1 MSAAHELVL
10 SDEIVSAV
18 DAIQGEA
25 TEFLKTI
32 VAIDSTLDKGEEEVQ
47 TTILK
52 LLQETLGSGA
62 DVEAS
67 GAKSTQPNCF
77 DEHAHAVKQAS
88 LYQARK
94 SLKIYTTP
102 KCNSSHS
109 PLAPSVC
116 LDLP

>member
-1 MSAAHELVL
+1 MRFLDLGGPRRREDKGGAPTREFGPILP
-10 SDEIVSAV
+10 SDEADMCRFPASV

-67 GAKSTQPNCF
+67 GAKS
-77 DEHAHAVKQAS
+77 
-88 LYQARK
+88 
-94 SLKIYTTP
+94 
-102 KCNSSHS
+102 
-109 PLAPSVC
+109 
-116 LDLP
+116 